1 MSRLGAKIWLLGI
14 TLIWGAT
21 FTLTKGAL
29 TDVGVLPFLG
39 ARFGLAAL
47 GLAVL
52 AWGRGADWSWPG
64 LLRGAG
70 LGVLLFGGYL
80 FQTWGLTTI
89 QPAMSG
95 FITGLNVVLVP
106 LVARIWL
113 KTPIR
118 SNAWGALGLAILG
131 LAVLSGI
138 HWQGWARGDGLTF
151 VAAVFLAWQLV
162 AVERW
167 AASGATL
174 SLAFVEIA
182 VVAVLSGLG
191 SRLTGQPVWSPDML
205 KGPVLRALV
214 VNGLLGTALAFW
226 IQTLAQQVLPAF
238 EAALIFMLE
247 PVFAALVAA
256 WIGHESFSWRTIVGG
271 AMILAAMM
279 IADPEWR
286 QWWKVR
292 HHLSNTS
299 T

>member
-1 MSRLGAKIWLLGI
+1 MSRLGAKIWLLAI

-29 TDVGVLPFLG
+29 TDVGVLPFLW

-52 AWGRGADWSWPG
+52 AWGRGADWSWPA

-118 SNAWGALGLAILG
+118 PNAWGALGLAILG

-138 HWQGWARGDGLTF
+138 HWTGWAGGDGLTF

-167 AASGATL
+167 AVSGATL
-174 SLAFVEIA
+174 SLAFVEIL
-182 VVAVLSGLG
+182 VVAVLSGVG
-191 SRLTGQPVWSPDML
+191 SRLTGQPLWSPDML
-205 KGPVLRALV
+205 KGPVLWALV

-226 IQTLAQQVLPAF
+226 IQTWAQQVLPAF

-286 QWWKVR
+286 QWWKAR
-292 HHLSNTS
+292 RQLSDTV